1 MVSAIRIQDRDLLS
15 RLNSYLEG
23 LDSYLREGIGW
34 LIFNADRQ
42 RTARIVN
49 FMVDILKCRQPPVGF
64 TLMPWRDFAMNAYML
79 KIELAH
85 QPRQAEG
92 GDPKVAHEY
101 RIATHVSLELYRQMV
116 EQSLIIITGLVP
128 RHSHEAVHLDEILD
142 HRVQH
147 RQATVIITPRMPD
160 QLAADFEAIDPSKRL
175 WQRIFSRLYETT
187 LIAF

>member
-15 RLNSYLEG
+15 RLNNYLEG
-23 LDSYLREGIGW
+23 LESYLREGIGW

-49 FMVDILKCRQPPVGF
+49 FMVDILKYRQPPVTF

-85 QPRQAEG
+85 QPRQAEAA
-92 GDPKVAHEY
+92 DPKVAREY
-101 RIATHVSLELYRQMV
+101 QIATHVSLELYRQLV

-128 RHSHEAVHLDEILD
+128 HHPHEALHLDEVLD

-175 WQRIFSRLYETT
+175 WQRIFSRLYETS

>member
-15 RLNSYLEG
+15 RLNNYLEG
-23 LDSYLREGIGW
+23 LDTYLREGIGW

-49 FMVDILKCRQPPVGF
+49 FMVDILKGRQPTVGF

-85 QPRQAEG
+85 QPRPAEG
-92 GDPKVAHEY
+92 GDPKVLQEY

-128 RHSHEAVHLDEILD
+128 HYPHEVTHLDEILD
-142 HRVQH
+142 HRFQR
-147 RQATVIITPRMPD
+147 RQATVIITPRLPE
-160 QLAADFEAIDPSKRL
+160 QLAADFEAIDPSKKL
-175 WQRIFSRLYETT
+175 WQRIFTRLYETS
-187 LIAF
+187 LIAL

>member
-42 RTARIVN
+42 RAARIVN

-64 TLMPWRDFAMNAYML
+64 TIMPWRDFAMNAYML

-116 EQSLIIITGLVP
+116 EESLIIITGLVP
-128 RHSHEAVHLDEILD
+128 HHPHEAVHLDEILD

-160 QLAADFEAIDPSKRL
+160 QLAADFEAVDPSKRL
-175 WQRIFSRLYETT
+175 WQRIFSRLYETS